1 MKKVKSLNGYSIF
14 EAGPRDVDKYGYEAG
29 AFYVF
34 FSSDIR
40 DFGVSNSYPE
50 YEGLDTFEAA
60 EACCLG
66 NYAKAREI
74 VENRATAANFEEIEE
89 VEKLLDAGLIDEDGE
104 LIEAEDF
111 EADLIPAEACIPA
124 PTRPIFAAGIQ
135 NSVVVQGNTAQTIIV
150 NVGEGRALTEEED
163 ELIRIFRSLRVRG
176 RTKLL
181 SFAYALEEQQLG
193 DLAPIFAG
201 LLAGSR
207 EEAPA
212 WN

>member
-111 EADLIPAEACIPA
+111 EADLIPA

-193 DLAPIFAG
+193 DLAPVFAG

>member
-1 MKKVKSLNGYSIF
+1 M
-14 EAGPRDVDKYGYEAG
+14 
-29 AFYVF
+29 
-34 FSSDIR
+34 
-40 DFGVSNSYPE
+40 
-50 YEGLDTFEAA
+50 
-60 EACCLG
+60 
-66 NYAKAREI
+66 
-74 VENRATAANFEEIEE
+74 
-89 VEKLLDAGLIDEDGE
+89 
-104 LIEAEDF
+104 
-111 EADLIPAEACIPA
+111 
-124 PTRPIFAAGIQ
+124 
-135 NSVVVQGNTAQTIIV
+135 QGNTAQTIIV

-193 DLAPIFAG
+193 DLAPVFAG

>member
-50 YEGLDTFEAA
+50 YEGLDSFEAA

-111 EADLIPAEACIPA
+111 EADLIPA

-193 DLAPIFAG
+193 DLAPVFAG